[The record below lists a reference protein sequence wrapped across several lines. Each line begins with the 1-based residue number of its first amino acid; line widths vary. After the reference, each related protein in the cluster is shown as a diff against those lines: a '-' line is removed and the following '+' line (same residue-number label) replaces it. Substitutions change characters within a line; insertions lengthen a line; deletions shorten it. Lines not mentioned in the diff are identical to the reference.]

1 MGACVRDWSLC
12 VCVRACA
19 CVLVYA
25 CTSEGLC
32 VLCPSTMKKNSYCAI
47 GRLKV

>member
-1 MGACVRDWSLC
+1 MHVSQTGLSVC
-12 VCVRACA
+12 VCACA
-19 CVLVYA
+19 CVLAYA